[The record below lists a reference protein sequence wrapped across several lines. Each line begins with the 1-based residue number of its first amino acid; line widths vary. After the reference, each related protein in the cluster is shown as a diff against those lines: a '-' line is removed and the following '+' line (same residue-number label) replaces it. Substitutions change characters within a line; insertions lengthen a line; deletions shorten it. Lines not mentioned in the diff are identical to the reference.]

1 MKKSNEGSMT
11 LVSMSADN
19 SQDESDGEPSFS
31 TFTAVA
37 STVKFRNLRNRHL
50 KRNPQVKAFE
60 RRYTELG
67 PALIPEQKRI
77 DYVLVHRN
85 KFSNEYKD
93 DESKRE
99 ELSRKEA
106 KRERFE
112 SALKKEGF
120 DIQKE
125 VIGDNV
131 FVKLHCPFKRL
142 CAEAEMVKMEMPL
155 HGCINYPEERRNC
168 FWRFIEKYFET
179 DNEMDFVSAP
189 FMMDR
194 INLYEGYEDPTH
206 FFRPAIRSM
215 LVDHILLNIDIRSKD
230 ERKDKGSV
238 KRPKEKIES
247 SSCCCLPCVD
257 SKEKDN
263 SGDTKINDT
272 KNDEKLVIGKD
283 EAVDEKIY
291 IPGKI
296 HSLPYLL
303 MKGVY
308 SDSFILHEESEC
320 KDDESILK
328 DKYFSEANVDLEEN
342 KPKEELETD
351 PRKSLN
357 DTWTVFYK
365 FQPLWKIRNYFGEM
379 IALYFAWVG
388 EMTTSLWIPMLLGFA
403 IFLYGLKVSVEANE
417 SKFDIPSNI
426 SDSERLKYEVEA
438 LLTTFRSS
446 FDNDVTPYF
455 ALIICIWGTMFL
467 ERWKRR
473 NAQLA
478 YEWDV
483 DNFEHN
489 EPDRPQFYGL
499 KVKKD
504 PVTQEPNWF
513 YPFKRQI
520 LKFTVSVSTLLF
532 MMMIVLVSVVGVIVY
547 RLVTTLEYCPGKSA
561 IQCLITSTLLSAVLN
576 AVSILLLGK
585 LYEILAFKL
594 TEWENHRTQT
604 LYDDALVTKMFAFQ
618 FVNSYASCFYI
629 AFFRG
634 RFDVFGYTDEC
645 VGDSGTC
652 MSQLSFQVLILM
664 IIRPF
669 PRIAKDLIIPLIR
682 KLWRSRPNW
691 CCRINA
697 CPCDCCNKINRIST
711 EEAKD
716 VFEANK
722 RLLSNFLERERLKH
736 PLGDFTLNEYT
747 EKVIQY
753 GFLMLFAASFPLAP
767 LMAILLNLIDIR
779 IDAKRMLWSNR
790 RPIAYIRQDIG
801 KWFGILNFVNTVGV
815 ITNGFLIG
823 FTSTWAS
830 SFDLSSKLWIVLG
843 FEHIVFVLKF
853 LIAYLIPDVP
863 RDVQLSI
870 RREKYQVAKI
880 LEDAKYS
887 EAINYGELVPK
898 HKKKSC
904 TSDEGKHRSSN
915 YDTFVQLDESVGK
928 PKEDLKD
935 TAIPEENVFKET
947 EPAPQEKSDFN
958 RSSSEESVKEQ
969 WYVVKRDIST
979 PKVASARTGGDL
991 SISGVDPKLKNGGSA
1006 DSIV

>member
-1 MKKSNEGSMT
+1 MKKASGQVT
-11 LVSMSADN
+11 LSSVSADN
-19 SQDESDGEPSFS
+19 SQDDSDGEPSLS
-31 TFTAVA
+31 SFTAIA
-37 STVKFRNLRNRHL
+37 STVKFRNLRKRHL

-77 DYVLVHRN
+77 DYVLVHKN
-85 KFSNEYKD
+85 KYSNEYPND
-93 DESKRE
+93 PSKSMELQKKE
-99 ELSRKEA
+99 E

-112 SALKKEGF
+112 SSLKKEGF

-125 VIGDNV
+125 IIGENV

-142 CAEAEMVKMEMPL
+142 CAEAEMVKLEMPL
-155 HGCINYPEERRNC
+155 HGCANYPDEQPNC
-168 FWRFIEKYFET
+168 LNRFLEKYFET
-179 DNEMDFVSAP
+179 DNEMDYVSAP

-215 LVDHILLNIDIRSKD
+215 LVDHILINIDIRTKEEKKDRGTSKKIKVDD
-230 ERKDKGSV
+230 ESRICGCLGS
-238 KRPKEKIES
+238 KSNNDDS
-247 SSCCCLPCVD
+247 S
-257 SKEKDN
+257 N
-263 SGDTKINDT
+263 SKINDPRRIKT
-272 KNDEKLVIGKD
+272 VIDK
-283 EAVDEKIY
+283 EQAADEKIY

-308 SDSFILHEESEC
+308 TDSFILHEESEC
-320 KDDESILK
+320 KEDQSILK
-328 DKYFSEANVDLEEN
+328 DKYFSEAEVNLEEN
-342 KPKEELETD
+342 KSKETLERD

-388 EMTTSLWIPMLLGFA
+388 EMTNSLWIPMLVGFG
-403 IFLYGLKVSVEANE
+403 IFLYGLKVSVDANE
-417 SKFDIPSNI
+417 SKFDIPTNI
-426 SDSERLKYEVEA
+426 SDTERIKFEVQA
-438 LLTTFRSS
+438 LLATFRSS
-446 FDNDVTPYF
+446 FDNDATPYF
-455 ALIICIWGTMFL
+455 ALIICVWGTLFL
-467 ERWKRR
+467 ERWKRK
-473 NAQLA
+473 NATLA

-513 YPFKRQI
+513 YPFKKQM
-520 LKFTVSVSTLLF
+520 LKFAISISTLLF
-532 MMMIVLVSVVGVIVY
+532 MMSVVLISVVAVITY
-547 RLVTTLEYCPGKSA
+547 RLFITFEYCSSMSA
-561 IQCLITSTLLSAVLN
+561 IECLITSSLISAILN
-576 AVSILLLGK
+576 AVSILILGK

-604 LYDDALVTKMFAFQ
+604 QYDDALVTKMFAFQ

-634 RFDVFGYTDEC
+634 RFSVFGYTDEC
-645 VGDSGTC
+645 VGDRGTC

-669 PRIAKDLIIPLIR
+669 PRILKDLIIPLLR
-682 KLWRSRPNW
+682 KLLRSRPNW

-697 CPCDCCNKINRIST
+697 CPCDCCNKINIVGT
-711 EEAKD
+711 EDAKD
-716 VFEANK
+716 IFEANK
-722 RLLSNFLERERLKH
+722 KLLSNFLERERLKS

-767 LMAILLNLIDIR
+767 LLAILLNLIDIR

-801 KWFGILNFVNTVGV
+801 KWFGILNLVNTIGV

-823 FTSTWAS
+823 FTSSWAY
-830 SFDLSSKLWIVLG
+830 SFDTATKLTIVLG
-843 FEHIVFVLKF
+843 FEHIVFALKF

-863 RDVQLSI
+863 RDVRLSI

-880 LEDAKYS
+880 LEDAKYE
-887 EAINYGELVPK
+887 EAINYNELVPQ
-898 HKKKSC
+898 HKKKR
-904 TSDEGKHRSSN
+904 KHRSSN
-915 YDTFVQLDESVGK
+915 YDSFVQLDEKIGK
-928 PKEDLKD
+928 PQEDVSN
-935 TAIPEENVFKET
+935 TVIPEENVFHET
-947 EPAPQEKSDFN
+947 TSVPQEMSDFD
-958 RSSSEESVKEQ
+958 RSTSAEPQKEQQ
-969 WYVVKRDIST
+969 WYVVHRDIST
-979 PKVASARTGGDL
+979 PKITSARTGGDL
-991 SISGVDPKLKNGGSA
+991 SISGVEPQMKNGDITA
-1006 DSIV
+1006 DSSV

>member
-1 MKKSNEGSMT
+1 MKKASGQVT
-11 LVSMSADN
+11 LSSVSADN
-19 SQDESDGEPSFS
+19 SQDDSDGEPSLS
-31 TFTAVA
+31 SFTAIA
-37 STVKFRNLRNRHL
+37 STVKFRNLRKRHL

-77 DYVLVHRN
+77 DYVLVHKN
-85 KFSNEYKD
+85 KYSNEYPND
-93 DESKRE
+93 PSKSMELQKKE
-99 ELSRKEA
+99 E

-112 SALKKEGF
+112 SSLKKEGF

-125 VIGDNV
+125 IIGENV

-142 CAEAEMVKMEMPL
+142 CAEAEMVKLEMPL
-155 HGCINYPEERRNC
+155 HGCANYPDEQPNC
-168 FWRFIEKYFET
+168 LNRFLEKYFET
-179 DNEMDFVSAP
+179 DNEMDYVSAP

-215 LVDHILLNIDIRSKD
+215 LVDHILINIDIRTKEEKKDRGTSKKIKVDD
-230 ERKDKGSV
+230 ESRICGCLGS
-238 KRPKEKIES
+238 KSNNDDS
-247 SSCCCLPCVD
+247 S
-257 SKEKDN
+257 N
-263 SGDTKINDT
+263 SKINDPRRIKT
-272 KNDEKLVIGKD
+272 VIDK
-283 EAVDEKIY
+283 EQAADEKIY

-308 SDSFILHEESEC
+308 TDSFILHEESEC
-320 KDDESILK
+320 KEDQSILK
-328 DKYFSEANVDLEEN
+328 DKYFSEAEVNLEEN
-342 KPKEELETD
+342 KSKETLERD

-388 EMTTSLWIPMLLGFA
+388 EMTNSLWIPMLVGFG
-403 IFLYGLKVSVEANE
+403 IFLYGLKVSVDANE
-417 SKFDIPSNI
+417 SKFDIPTNI
-426 SDSERLKYEVEA
+426 SDTERIKFEVQA
-438 LLTTFRSS
+438 LLATFRSS
-446 FDNDVTPYF
+446 FDNDATPYF
-455 ALIICIWGTMFL
+455 ALIICVWGTLFL
-467 ERWKRR
+467 ERWKRK
-473 NAQLA
+473 NATLA

-513 YPFKRQI
+513 YPFKKQM
-520 LKFTVSVSTLLF
+520 LKFAISISTLLF
-532 MMMIVLVSVVGVIVY
+532 MMSVVLISVVAVITY
-547 RLVTTLEYCPGKSA
+547 RLFITFEYCSSMSA
-561 IQCLITSTLLSAVLN
+561 IECLITSSLISAILN
-576 AVSILLLGK
+576 AVSILILGK

-604 LYDDALVTKMFAFQ
+604 QYDDALVTKMFAFQ

-634 RFDVFGYTDEC
+634 RFSVFGYTDEC
-645 VGDSGTC
+645 VGDRGTC

-669 PRIAKDLIIPLIR
+669 PRILKDLIIPLLR
-682 KLWRSRPNW
+682 KLLRSRPNW

-697 CPCDCCNKINRIST
+697 CPCDCCNKINIVGT
-711 EEAKD
+711 EDAKD
-716 VFEANK
+716 IFEANK
-722 RLLSNFLERERLKH
+722 KLLSNFLERERLKS

-767 LMAILLNLIDIR
+767 LLAILLNLIDIR

-801 KWFGILNFVNTVGV
+801 KWFGILNLVNTIGV

-823 FTSTWAS
+823 FTSSWAY
-830 SFDLSSKLWIVLG
+830 SFDTATKLTIVLG
-843 FEHIVFVLKF
+843 FEHIVFALKF

-863 RDVQLSI
+863 RDVRLSI

-880 LEDAKYS
+880 LEDAKYE
-887 EAINYGELVPK
+887 EAINYNELVPQ
-898 HKKKSC
+898 HKKK
-904 TSDEGKHRSSN
+904 
-915 YDTFVQLDESVGK
+915 
-928 PKEDLKD
+928 
-935 TAIPEENVFKET
+935 
-947 EPAPQEKSDFN
+947 
-958 RSSSEESVKEQ
+958 
-969 WYVVKRDIST
+969 
-979 PKVASARTGGDL
+979 SARTGGDL
-991 SISGVDPKLKNGGSA
+991 SISGVEPQMKNGDITA
-1006 DSIV
+1006 DSSV

>member
-238 KRPKEKIES
+238 KRPK
-247 SSCCCLPCVD
+247 
-257 SKEKDN
+257 
-263 SGDTKINDT
+263 
-272 KNDEKLVIGKD
+272 VIGKD

-403 IFLYGLKVSVEANE
+403 IFLYGLKV
-417 SKFDIPSNI
+417 
-426 SDSERLKYEVEA
+426 RLKYEVEA

-532 MMMIVLVSVVGVIVY
+532 MMLIVLVSVVGVIVY

-634 RFDVFGYTDEC
+634 RFDVFGYSDEC

-898 HKKKSC
+898 HKKKR
-904 TSDEGKHRSSN
+904 KHRSSN

-947 EPAPQEKSDFN
+947 ESAPQEKSDFN
-958 RSSSEESVKEQ
+958 RSS
-969 WYVVKRDIST
+969 
-979 PKVASARTGGDL
+979 SARTGGDL
-991 SISGVDPKLKNGGSA
+991 SISGVDPKLKNA
-1006 DSIV
+1006 WVHPFSISRTSSSRISLHRLLAI

>member
-1 MKKSNEGSMT
+1 MT

-85 KFSNEYKD
+85 KFSHEYKD

-155 HGCINYPEERRNC
+155 HGCINYPEVRQNC

-238 KRPKEKIES
+238 KKAKETKES
-247 SSCCCLPCVD
+247 SSCSCLPCLD

-263 SGDTKINDT
+263 TGDTKII
-272 KNDEKLVIGKD
+272 IGKE

-320 KDDESILK
+320 KEDQSILK

-342 KPKEELETD
+342 QPKGELETD

-417 SKFDIPSNI
+417 SKFNIPSNI

-467 ERWKRR
+467 ERWKRK

-520 LKFTVSVSTLLF
+520 LKFTISVSTLLF

-547 RLVTTLEYCPGKSA
+547 RLFTTIEYCPGMTA
-561 IQCLITSTLLSAVLN
+561 IQCLVTSTLVSAVLN
-576 AVSILLLGK
+576 AVSILILGK

-634 RFDVFGYTDEC
+634 RFEVFGYTDEC

-716 VFEANK
+716 VYEANK

-843 FEHIVFVLKF
+843 FEHIVFALKF

-880 LEDAKYS
+880 LEDAKHS
-887 EAINYGELVPK
+887 EAINYCELVPK
-898 HKKKSC
+898 HKKKR
-904 TSDEGKHRSSN
+904 KHRSSN
-915 YDTFVQLDESVGK
+915 YDTFVQLDENVGK
-928 PKEDLKD
+928 PREDIKD

-947 EPAPQEKSDFN
+947 DSAPQEMSDFN
-958 RSSSEESVKEQ
+958 RSS
-969 WYVVKRDIST
+969 
-979 PKVASARTGGDL
+979 SARTGGDL
-991 SISGVDPKLKNGGSA
+991 SISGVDPKLKNGESA